1 MEAAAAGIAAGLPTQ
16 RRAASSISV
25 TSSSARSLASSHSA
39 GSRIPTRRRDVRAE
53 ASLSSLVSAR
63 YPESAGNAGALSVA
77 EAVDAFEVL
86 TVAGSGRLG
95 ASDGPAERAAFATPS
110 SVLQL
115 PDGSLLLCDTGNNRL
130 CRLTRRPGG
139 GGSGGG
145 GTGGVVVSTVC
156 AKVSWLSPS
165 GLALLADGSG
175 VLVSDTGH
183 HKLRRVDLPTLTL
196 TLPLT
201 LTLTLTLTRWTWR
214 RGA

>member
-1 MEAAAAGIAAGLPTQ
+1 MEAAFAGLPTQ

-53 ASLSSLVSAR
+53 ASLSSLVRAR

-139 GGSGGG
+139 GSGGG

-196 TLPLT
+196 TLT
-201 LTLTLTLTRWTWR
+201 LTLALPLTLTRWPWR

>member
-1 MEAAAAGIAAGLPTQ
+1 MEAAAAGLPTQ

-25 TSSSARSLASSHSA
+25 TSSSARSLASSRSA

-115 PDGSLLLCDTGNNRL
+115 PDGSLLLCDSGNNRL

-139 GGSGGG
+139 GGGGG
-145 GTGGVVVSTVC
+145 GGGVVVNTVC

-183 HKLRRVDLPTLTL
+183 HKLRRVELATLTL
-196 TLPLT
+196 TLTLTLILT

>member
-1 MEAAAAGIAAGLPTQ
+1 MEAAAAGLKTQ

-25 TSSSARSLASSHSA
+25 TSSSARSLASSRSA
-39 GSRIPTRRRDVRAE
+39 SSRIPTRRRDVRAE

-139 GGSGGG
+139 GSGG

-156 AKVSWLSPS
+156 AKVSGLSPS

-183 HKLRRVDLPTLTL
+183 HKLRRVDLT
-196 TLPLT
+196 LT
-201 LTLTLTLTRWTWR
+201 LTLTLTL
-214 RGA
+214 

>member
-1 MEAAAAGIAAGLPTQ
+1 MEAAPAGLPTQ

-95 ASDGPAERAAFATPS
+95 A
-110 SVLQL
+110 
-115 PDGSLLLCDTGNNRL
+115 
-130 CRLTRRPGG
+130 
-139 GGSGGG
+139 
-145 GTGGVVVSTVC
+145 
-156 AKVSWLSPS
+156 
-165 GLALLADGSG
+165 
-175 VLVSDTGH
+175 
-183 HKLRRVDLPTLTL
+183 
-196 TLPLT
+196 
-201 LTLTLTLTRWTWR
+201 
-214 RGA
+214 

>member
-1 MEAAAAGIAAGLPTQ
+1 M
-16 RRAASSISV
+16 
-25 TSSSARSLASSHSA
+25 
-39 GSRIPTRRRDVRAE
+39 
-53 ASLSSLVSAR
+53 SAR

-77 EAVDAFEVL
+77 EAVVAFEVL

-139 GGSGGG
+139 GSGG

-156 AKVSWLSPS
+156 AKVSWLSPPPAPATAAACS
-165 GLALLADGSG
+165 
-175 VLVSDTGH
+175 
-183 HKLRRVDLPTLTL
+183 
-196 TLPLT
+196 
-201 LTLTLTLTRWTWR
+201 
-214 RGA
+214 